1 MKVLAKMQYA
11 LKLSF
16 TTILLV
22 IIFRSIHPQEV
33 LEAVTT
39 VSSLHLLAA
48 LLTQLASF
56 TIAAY
61 RWQLIVQRLGFQA
74 SFVFYLG
81 SYFKGAFCNQGLPT
95 SIGGDGVRI
104 YDSSKVTGS
113 TEDAFFGVF
122 IDRIIGLS
130 GLLLLNIGALLLNH
144 TLLPPKVYYP
154 LLLILIALVTG
165 LLLLFFLRKFSFF
178 TVGKYL
184 GFLGR
189 LSACYFQVYSSP
201 PALFSQL
208 GLSLLVHLFS
218 MSTFFFLGH
227 GVGLHFSAQVY
238 LVMVPPVI
246 LLTLLPISLAG
257 WGVREG
263 AMVAFFLL
271 IGAEKSQVLTFSLLY
286 GLILLIA
293 SLPGVLVLMR
303 KKQ

>member
-39 VSSLHLLAA
+39 VSLLHLLAA

-144 TLLPPKVYYP
+144 TLLPPKGLLSPFAHPYRSGNRSTPSLFPAQIFFFYSGQIPWFPRSTFSV
-154 LLLILIALVTG
+154 LLSSLLITSCPFQSARPFSPRPSLFHEY
-165 LLLLFFLRKFSFF
+165 LFFSWSWGRTAFFS
-178 TVGKYL
+178 
-184 GFLGR
+184 
-189 LSACYFQVYSSP
+189 P
-201 PALFSQL
+201 
-208 GLSLLVHLFS
+208 SL
-218 MSTFFFLGH
+218 LGH
-227 GVGLHFSAQVY
+227 GSAGY
-238 LVMVPPVI
+238 PSDPASHI
-246 LLTLLPISLAG
+246 TG
-257 WGVREG
+257 WLGR
-263 AMVAFFLL
+263 A
-271 IGAEKSQVLTFSLLY
+271 
-286 GLILLIA
+286 
-293 SLPGVLVLMR
+293 
-303 KKQ
+303 